1 MTSTTLSLPSWRS
14 NLRAMTAIARKDFIQ
29 YTRYPMNA
37 VFNVLQPLIWLTPV
51 YFLGKTF
58 ASPQGNLG
66 FAGYSGTTDYMSFIL
81 IGTVLV
87 NFISTV
93 FWGMGY
99 SLKTEMDAGVLESN
113 WLAPLGRTTYII
125 GRTLASILITTGM
138 SVVMLILGAWLF
150 GFHVSGNILAAIGV
164 AIPMLVALYGF
175 GFAFAALVL
184 LMRDANT
191 MIDVSNFLVS
201 LLSGSQFPVT
211 ILPTLVLLVSLALP
225 LTYGF
230 DAVRGLLLGTNT
242 LLPIPVEV
250 ALLVVFMVVMVW
262 LGLVVFRRVERR
274 CRVLGTL
281 NMH

>member
-1 MTSTTLSLPSWRS
+1 MTTSLSVPSWRS
-14 NLRAMTAIARKDFIQ
+14 NVRAMTAIARKDFIQ

-51 YFLGKTF
+51 YFQGQTF
-58 ASPQGNLG
+58 ASDAGNIG

-81 IGTVLV
+81 IGTVLM
-87 NFISTV
+87 NFVTTV

-113 WLAPLGRTTYII
+113 WVAPVSRPVFLV
-125 GRTLASILITTGM
+125 GRTLANIVITTGM

-150 GFHVSGNILAAIGV
+150 GFSVSGNVLAAIGV
-164 AIPMLVALYGF
+164 AIPMLIALYGF
-175 GFAFAALVL
+175 GFAFAAIVL

-191 MIDVSNFLVS
+191 MVDVSNFLVS

-211 ILPTLVLLVSLALP
+211 VLPTLVLLVSLALP

-230 DAVRGLLLGTNT
+230 DAVRGLLLGTDT
-242 LLPIPVEV
+242 LLPIPTEV
-250 ALLVVFMVVMVW
+250 VLMVVFMVVMVW

>member
-1 MTSTTLSLPSWRS
+1 MTTSLSVPSWRS
-14 NLRAMTAIARKDFIQ
+14 NVRAMTAIARKDFIQ

-51 YFLGKTF
+51 YFLGQTF
-58 ASPQGNLG
+58 ASDAGNVG

-81 IGTVLV
+81 IGTVLM
-87 NFISTV
+87 NFVTTV

-113 WLAPLGRTTYII
+113 WVAPVSRPVFLV
-125 GRTLASILITTGM
+125 GRTLANIVITTGM

-150 GFHVSGNILAAIGV
+150 GFSVSGNVLAAIGV
-164 AIPMLVALYGF
+164 AIPMLIALYGF
-175 GFAFAALVL
+175 GFAFAAIVL

-211 ILPTLVLLVSLALP
+211 VLPTLVLLVSLALP

-230 DAVRGLLLGTNT
+230 DAVRGLLLGTDT
-242 LLPIPVEV
+242 LLPIPTEV
-250 ALLVVFMVVMVW
+250 VLMVVFMVVMVW

>member
-1 MTSTTLSLPSWRS
+1 MTTSLSVPSWRS
-14 NLRAMTAIARKDFIQ
+14 NVRAMTAIARKDFIQ

-51 YFLGKTF
+51 YFLGQTF
-58 ASPQGNLG
+58 ASDAGNVG

-81 IGTVLV
+81 IGTVLM
-87 NFISTV
+87 NFVTTV

-113 WLAPLGRTTYII
+113 WVAPVSRPVFLV
-125 GRTLASILITTGM
+125 GRTLANIVITTGM

-150 GFHVSGNILAAIGV
+150 GFSVSGNVLAAIGV
-164 AIPMLVALYGF
+164 AIPMLIALYGF
-175 GFAFAALVL
+175 GFAFAAIVL

-191 MIDVSNFLVS
+191 MVDVSNFLVS

-211 ILPTLVLLVSLALP
+211 VLPTLVLLVSLALP

-230 DAVRGLLLGTNT
+230 DAVRGLLLGTDT
-242 LLPIPVEV
+242 LLPIPTEV
-250 ALLVVFMVVMVW
+250 VLMVVFMVVMVW

>member
-1 MTSTTLSLPSWRS
+1 MTTSLSVPSWRS
-14 NLRAMTAIARKDFIQ
+14 NVRAMTAIARKDFNQ

-51 YFLGKTF
+51 YFLGQTF
-58 ASPQGNLG
+58 ASDAGNIG

-81 IGTVLV
+81 IGTVLM
-87 NFISTV
+87 NFVTTV

-113 WLAPLGRTTYII
+113 WVAPVSRPVFLV
-125 GRTLASILITTGM
+125 GRTLANIVITTGM

-150 GFHVSGNILAAIGV
+150 GFSVSGNVLAAIGV
-164 AIPMLVALYGF
+164 AIPMLIALYGF
-175 GFAFAALVL
+175 GFAFAAIVL

-191 MIDVSNFLVS
+191 MVDVSNFLVS

-211 ILPTLVLLVSLALP
+211 VLPTLVLLVSLALP

-230 DAVRGLLLGTNT
+230 DAVRGLLLGTDT
-242 LLPIPVEV
+242 LLPIPTEV
-250 ALLVVFMVVMVW
+250 VLMVVFMVVMVW

>member
-1 MTSTTLSLPSWRS
+1 MTASLSRPSWRS
-14 NLRAMTAIARKDFIQ
+14 NLRAMMAIARKDFIQ
-29 YTRYPMNA
+29 YLRYPMNA

-58 ASPQGNLG
+58 ASPVGNVG

-81 IGTVLV
+81 IGTVLA
-87 NFISTV
+87 NFITTV

-113 WLAPLGRTTYII
+113 WAAPVPRPVFLV
-125 GRTLASILITTGM
+125 GRTLASITITAAM

-150 GFHVSGNILAAIGV
+150 GFHVSGNVLAALGV
-164 AIPMLVALYGF
+164 AVPMLIALYGF

-191 MIDVSNFLVS
+191 MIDVSNFLVT

-211 ILPTLVLLVSLALP
+211 VLPTLVLLVSLALP

-250 ALLVVFMVVMVW
+250 LLLIVFMVVMVW
-262 LGLVVFRRVERR
+262 VGLVVFRRVERR

>member
-1 MTSTTLSLPSWRS
+1 MTATLSAPSWRS

-58 ASPQGNLG
+58 ASPVGNVG

-81 IGTVLV
+81 IGTVLA
-87 NFISTV
+87 NFITTV

-113 WLAPLGRTTYII
+113 WAAPVPRPVFLV
-125 GRTLASILITTGM
+125 GRTLASITITAAM

-150 GFHVSGNILAAIGV
+150 GFHVSGNVLAALGV
-164 AIPMLVALYGF
+164 AVPMLIALYGF

-191 MIDVSNFLVS
+191 MIDVSNFLVT

-211 ILPTLVLLVSLALP
+211 VLPTLVLLVSLALP

-250 ALLVVFMVVMVW
+250 LLLIVFMVVMVW
-262 LGLVVFRRVERR
+262 VGLVVFRRVERR

>member
-1 MTSTTLSLPSWRS
+1 MTTSLSVPSWRS
-14 NLRAMTAIARKDFIQ
+14 NVRAMTAIARKDFIQ

-51 YFLGKTF
+51 YFLGQTF
-58 ASPQGNLG
+58 ASDAGNIG

-81 IGTVLV
+81 IGTVLM
-87 NFISTV
+87 NFVTTV

-113 WLAPLGRTTYII
+113 WVAPVSRPVFLV
-125 GRTLASILITTGM
+125 GRTLANIVITTGM

-150 GFHVSGNILAAIGV
+150 GFSVSGNVLAAIGV
-164 AIPMLVALYGF
+164 AIPMLIALYGF
-175 GFAFAALVL
+175 GFAFAAIVL

-211 ILPTLVLLVSLALP
+211 VLPTLVLLVSLALP

-230 DAVRGLLLGTNT
+230 DAVRGLLLGTDT
-242 LLPIPVEV
+242 LLPIPTEV
-250 ALLVVFMVVMVW
+250 VLMVVFMVVMVW

>member
-1 MTSTTLSLPSWRS
+1 VTTSLSVPSWRS
-14 NLRAMTAIARKDFIQ
+14 NVRAMTAIARKDFIQ

-51 YFLGKTF
+51 YFLGQTF
-58 ASPQGNLG
+58 ASDAGNVG

-81 IGTVLV
+81 IGTVLM
-87 NFISTV
+87 NFVTTV

-113 WLAPLGRTTYII
+113 WVAPVSRPVFLV
-125 GRTLASILITTGM
+125 GRTLANIVITTGM

-150 GFHVSGNILAAIGV
+150 GFSVSGNVLAAIGV
-164 AIPMLVALYGF
+164 AIPMLIALYGF
-175 GFAFAALVL
+175 GFAFAAIVL

-191 MIDVSNFLVS
+191 MVDVSNFLVS

-211 ILPTLVLLVSLALP
+211 VLPTLVLLVSLALP

-230 DAVRGLLLGTNT
+230 DAVRGLLLGTDT
-242 LLPIPVEV
+242 LLPIPTEV
-250 ALLVVFMVVMVW
+250 VLMVVFMVVMVW

>member
-1 MTSTTLSLPSWRS
+1 MTTSLSVPSWRS
-14 NLRAMTAIARKDFIQ
+14 NVRAMTAIARKDFIQ

-51 YFLGKTF
+51 YFLGQTF
-58 ASPQGNLG
+58 ASDAGNIG

-81 IGTVLV
+81 IGTVLM
-87 NFISTV
+87 NFVTTV

-113 WLAPLGRTTYII
+113 WVAPVSRPVFLV
-125 GRTLASILITTGM
+125 GRTLANIVITTGM

-150 GFHVSGNILAAIGV
+150 GFSVSGNVLAAIGV
-164 AIPMLVALYGF
+164 AIPMLIALYGF
-175 GFAFAALVL
+175 GFAFAAIVL

-191 MIDVSNFLVS
+191 MVDVSNFLVS
-201 LLSGSQFPVT
+201 LLSDSQFPVT
-211 ILPTLVLLVSLALP
+211 VLPTLVLLVSLALP

-230 DAVRGLLLGTNT
+230 DAVRGLLLGTDT
-242 LLPIPVEV
+242 LLPIPTEV
-250 ALLVVFMVVMVW
+250 VLMVVFMVVMVW

>member
-1 MTSTTLSLPSWRS
+1 MTTSLSVPSWRS
-14 NLRAMTAIARKDFIQ
+14 NVRAMTAIARKDFIQ

-51 YFLGKTF
+51 YFLGQTF
-58 ASPQGNLG
+58 ASDAGNIG

-81 IGTVLV
+81 IGTVLM
-87 NFISTV
+87 NFVTTV

-113 WLAPLGRTTYII
+113 WVAPVSRPVFLV
-125 GRTLASILITTGM
+125 GRTLANIVITTGM

-150 GFHVSGNILAAIGV
+150 GFSVSGNVLAAIGV
-164 AIPMLVALYGF
+164 AIPMLIALYGF
-175 GFAFAALVL
+175 GFAFAAIVL

-191 MIDVSNFLVS
+191 MVDVSNFLVS

-211 ILPTLVLLVSLALP
+211 VLPTLVLLVSLALP

-230 DAVRGLLLGTNT
+230 DAVRGLLLGTDT
-242 LLPIPVEV
+242 LLPIPTEV
-250 ALLVVFMVVMVW
+250 VLMVVFMVVMVW